1 MLDFFKVDRHYRSQ
15 FGGGVFTWKQY
26 AKDEKIDRPDEGIDL
41 VAKQGDGT
49 PWGIQCKCYA
59 PDESIDLKAVS
70 TFIAAGNTHKMKRL
84 ILVYTGGHIT
94 EKAEYHL
101 KKNNGSILTSETLR
115 SARVDWSRFPRLAAR
130 KPLELRNY
138 QQTAL
143 DNTVSGF
150 HNKDRGQLI
159 MACGTG
165 KTLVSLRVAEKVA
178 PKTGLILYLVPSITL
193 IQQSMRAWSENRKAS
208 SYYIGVCSDKSVSGE
223 DGSITELECPVS
235 TRPDDLKQYIGN
247 RHTDKMTVIFC
258 TYNSIQVVADALGK
272 KFIDLALCDEA
283 HRTIGGADQS
293 FFTKIHEDS
302 VIKVRK
308 RLYMTATPK
317 IFTDKIRKAADA
329 QEKKV
334 YAMDDREAYGPV
346 FHELKFDEAVHTYD
360 ALSDYK
366 VRIAFID
373 PKFMDPELQSSMANE
388 EGLLPLSA
396 QNKMVALWHS
406 LLHPDY
412 DEKKTRLLQRAI
424 VFSNTINASKLFA
437 GEDQSQ
443 DQKNENSFQ
452 GIVRRVKKFKH
463 TDKSVDVKH
472 VDGKTRALDRKKQLR
487 WLAESND
494 DPDSC
499 RLLSNARCLSEGV
512 DVPALDGVVFMEPRQ
527 SMVDVVQSVG
537 RVMRKHHGKES
548 GYVILPVAIPAGEDI
563 NKTLDDGRT
572 WKVVWEVLNA
582 LRSHDP
588 SLAAQINQLVLEKK
602 ISKDGRIGEKIRL
615 ASITDRPDDPDYQKF
630 LGRFY
635 SKMSSKLVEK
645 VGDINY
651 YDKYGKKLGGK
662 TKTIESH
669 IRTLIKKSPETRRE
683 VEKLHGDLME
693 MINDSVTQDATI
705 RVVAQHVVL
714 SGVFDQ
720 LFSGRFTT
728 HNPVSKALDKITKKI
743 GLGEDLQDLVEFYDD
758 VRRELKGITTNEKR
772 QNLIKKI
779 YSNFFES
786 VDKKRVEQHG
796 VVYTPVEVID
806 FIIHSVEHLLK
817 KHFGTCLNDRPVKVL
832 DPFAGTGTFLTRLL
846 ESNLITSNLYEK
858 YKEDLFAD
866 EIILLAYYVAAVNIE
881 TTYSNLRQGN
891 KHVQFDG
898 ISYTDTLQIN
908 PRYRT
913 GTEHRKEQKKLDGQ
927 FRAAHKRIRQQ
938 KGSHVHVIIG
948 NPPYSAGQ
956 SNFNDEN
963 PNVEC
968 RDVDNRIAD
977 TYAKRSKTHNKN
989 SLYDSYIR
997 SLRWA
1002 SDRIGGSGIIGFVT
1016 NASFLRSDSGSGIR
1030 ACLAEEFNEIWCFDL
1045 KGNARTHGETRRRE
1059 GGNVFGMGSRAPVAI
1074 TILVKNLKKKGC
1086 TIHYK
1091 DIGDYLT
1098 QDQKLKIVSEFK
1110 STPNINDWQ
1119 TIKPD
1124 KHHDWLD
1131 KRGGK
1136 FNEYA
1141 PIGSNNAKADND
1153 NNAIFRTYSSG
1164 VKTHRDV
1171 WAYNSSEKQITHNM
1185 KNHIEY
1191 CNKQNPDN
1199 PTVDPRRAKWDGE
1212 LSHKLK
1218 RLKSKAIFDKTKIR
1232 TALYRPF
1239 FIQYLYFDST
1249 FNIRHYQTPRLFP
1262 KPDSRNL
1269 VITIPY
1275 KFTGEFSAFI
1285 TDITPDIQLNFNGQ
1299 CFPLYIYET
1308 DGTKKENII
1317 DSTLR
1322 EYQDHYKD
1330 TTITKQDI
1338 FYYVYGLLHH
1348 PTYKIKFANNLSKE
1362 FPHIPMAPDFV
1373 AFKNIGQKL
1382 AELHLSF
1389 DTCNRY
1395 SLEKPKFNPKK
1406 FMKLAFGKKQT
1417 GKDSKKASIS
1427 DQSVIKADGAV
1438 LFENIPDIRYKV
1450 NGRTPT
1456 AWIVDRYRKTTDR
1469 ESGITN
1475 DPCTGADIVGIIERA
1490 VYVGTESD
1498 RLIERL
1504 PKEFEPK
1511 NWKPKKMGMD
1521 GFLEMQ

>member
-1 MLDFFKVDRHYRSQ
+1 MLDFFKVDRHYRNQ
-15 FGGGVFTWKQY
+15 FDGGVFTWKQY

-41 VAKQGDGT
+41 VAKQGDDML
-49 PWGIQCKCYA
+49 WGIQCKCYG

-115 SARVDWSRFPRLAAR
+115 SASVDWSRFPRLAAR
-130 KPLELRNY
+130 KPFELRDY
-138 QQTAL
+138 QQEAL

-150 HNKDRGQLI
+150 RNNDRGQLI

-247 RHTDKMTVIFC
+247 RPTDKMTVIFC

-317 IFTDKIRKAADA
+317 IFTDKIRRAADA
-329 QEKKV
+329 QEKKI
-334 YAMDDREAYGPV
+334 YAMDDLETYGEK
-346 FHELKFDEAVHTYD
+346 FHELKFYEAVHKYE

-366 VRIAFID
+366 VRIAYID
-373 PKFMDPELQSSMANE
+373 PQFMDPELQSSMANE

-412 DEKKTRLLQRAI
+412 ERDKTRLLQRVI

-437 GEDQSQ
+437 GEDQREDQ
-443 DQKNENSFQ
+443 DGENSFH
-452 GIVRRVKKFKH
+452 GVVRRVRESKH
-463 TDKSVDVKH
+463 TDKDVEVRH
-472 VDGKTRALDRKKQLR
+472 VDGKTRASSRKRQLD
-487 WLAESND
+487 WLAKSD
-494 DPDSC
+494 DSPNKC
-499 RLLSNARCLSEGV
+499 HLLSNARCLSEGV
-512 DVPALDGVVFMEPRQ
+512 DVPALDGVVFMEPRR
-527 SMVDVVQSVG
+527 SVVDVVQSVG
-537 RVMRKHHGKES
+537 RVMRKHHGKEF
-548 GYVILPVAIPAGEDI
+548 GHVILPVAVPAGEDI
-563 NKTLDDGRT
+563 NRTLDDNRT

-588 SLAAQINQLVLEKK
+588 DLAAQINQLVLEKK
-602 ISKDGRIGEKIRL
+602 IPKDGRIGDKIQVV
-615 ASITDRPDDPDYQKF
+615 SITDRPDDPDHQRF
-630 LGRFY
+630 LERLCSKVG
-635 SKMSSKLVEK
+635 SKMVEK

-651 YDKYGKKLGGK
+651 YDKYGKQLGEK
-662 TKTIESH
+662 TRIIESH
-669 IRTLIKKSPETRRE
+669 IHTLVQNSLGAQRE
-683 VEKLHGDLME
+683 VEKLHADLKE
-693 MINDSVTQDATI
+693 MINDSVTRDAAI
-705 RVVAQHVVL
+705 QVIAQHVVL

-720 LFSGRFTT
+720 LFSGRFTA
-728 HNPVSKALDKITKKI
+728 HNPVSKALDRIAKKI
-743 GLGEDLQDLVEFYDD
+743 GLGEDLQDLAEFYDD

-772 QNLIKKI
+772 QSLIKKI
-779 YSNFFES
+779 YGNFFES
-786 VDKKRVEQHG
+786 ADKKRVEQHG

-817 KHFGTCLNDRPVKVL
+817 KHFGACFNDRPVKVL
-832 DPFAGTGTFLTRLL
+832 DPFTGTGTFLTRLL

-858 YKEDLFAD
+858 YKRDLFAD
-866 EIILLAYYVAAVNIE
+866 ELILLAYYVAAVNIE

-891 KHVQFDG
+891 QHVQFDG
-898 ISYTDTLQIN
+898 ISYTDTLQLN

-913 GTEHRKEQKKLDGQ
+913 GTEHRREQKKLDGQ
-927 FRAAHKRIRQQ
+927 FRAAHERIRSQR
-938 KGSHVHVIIG
+938 GSHVHVIIG

-963 PNVEC
+963 PNMEC
-968 RDVDNRIAD
+968 RDVDKRIAD

-1002 SDRIGGSGIIGFVT
+1002 SDRIGDSGIIGFVT
-1016 NASFLRSDSGSGIR
+1016 NAGFLRSDAGSGIR
-1030 ACLAEEFNEIWCFDL
+1030 ACLAEEFNDIWCFDL
-1045 KGNARTHGETRRRE
+1045 RGNQRTQGETSRRE
-1059 GGNVFGMGSRAPVAI
+1059 GGKIFGSGSRAPVAI
-1074 TILVKNLKKKGC
+1074 TILIKNRTKRGC

-1091 DIGDYLT
+1091 DIGDCLT
-1098 QDQKLKIVSEFK
+1098 REQKLKIVGESK
-1110 STPNINDWQ
+1110 SVQGINDWQ
-1119 TIKPD
+1119 IIKPD
-1124 KHHDWLD
+1124 RHHDWLD
-1131 KRGGK
+1131 QRGGK

-1141 PIGSNNAKADND
+1141 PIGSSNVKSGND
-1153 NNAIFRTYSSG
+1153 NGAIFRTYSNG

-1171 WAYNSSEKQITHNM
+1171 WVYNSSKTVLAKNM
-1185 KNHIEY
+1185 RRHVNY
-1191 CNKQNPDN
+1191 CNNQDLKKP
-1199 PTVDPRRAKWDGE
+1199 VIDPRQAKWTST
-1212 LSHKLK
+1212 LSE
-1218 RLKSKAIFDKTKIR
+1218 RLLRTKSPFRADRIR
-1232 TALYRPF
+1232 TVLYRPF
-1239 FIQYLYFDST
+1239 FKQHLYFDHIY
-1249 FNIRHYQTPRLFP
+1249 NEMHYRIPRFFP
-1262 KPDSRNL
+1262 ESDSKNL
-1269 VITIPY
+1269 AIIVPY
-1275 KFTGEFSAFI
+1275 KFTGEFSTFI
-1285 TDITPDIQLNFNGQ
+1285 TNVTPDLEIIHHGQ
-1299 CFPLYIYET
+1299 CFSMYVYE
-1308 DGTKKENII
+1308 GKKRKENIT
-1317 DSTLR
+1317 DSALK
-1322 EYQDHYKD
+1322 EYQDHYND
-1330 TTITKQDI
+1330 TAITKQDI

-1348 PTYKIKFANNLSKE
+1348 PAYKTKFANNLSRE
-1362 FPHIPMAPDFV
+1362 LPHIPMAPDF
-1373 AFKNIGQKL
+1373 ATFKNIGQKL
-1382 AELHLSF
+1382 AKLHLNF
-1389 DTCNRY
+1389 DACNRY
-1395 SLEKPKFNPKK
+1395 GLGKPRFNPKK
-1406 FMKLAFGKKQT
+1406 FTKLAFGKKEA
-1417 GKDSKKASIS
+1417 GRDDGRASIP
-1427 DQSVIKADGAV
+1427 DQSIIKADGAV
-1438 LFENIPDIRYKV
+1438 LFENIPDIRYRV

-1456 AWIVDRYRKTTDR
+1456 AWIVDRYRKTTDVA
-1469 ESGITN
+1469 SGITN
-1475 DPCTGADIVGIIERA
+1475 DPCTGADIIGIIERA
-1490 VYVGTESD
+1490 VYVGTKSD

-1511 NWKPKKMGMD
+1511 NWRPKKTGMD
-1521 GFLEMQ
+1521 GFL